1 MATME
6 DLSVQMGAMQQEIKD
21 ISRRLDNLE
30 KLTQSVYD
38 LASSVKVLTE
48 KQSSTEENVRQIAED
63 VDELK
68 NKPAKRWEAVV
79 AALIAGIVGAFIGR
93 IFK

>member
-1 MATME
+1 ME
-6 DLSVQMGAMQQEIKD
+6 ALEVQFAELRQEMRD

-38 LASSVKVLTE
+38 LASSVKVLSE
-48 KQSSTEENVRQIAED
+48 KQSTTDDNVQKIAED

-68 NKPAKRWEAVV
+68 NKPAKRWESVV
-79 AALIAGIVGAFIGR
+79 AALIAGVVGAFIGH
-93 IFK
+93 FLGK

>member
-1 MATME
+1 ME
-6 DLSVQMGAMQQEIKD
+6 DLSIQMGAMQQEIKD

-63 VDELK
+63 VDELRS
-68 NKPAKRWEAVV
+68 KPAKRWEAVV

-93 IFK
+93 LFK